1 MITKTISI
9 FIILISSFILEVLY
23 AQQLAFPTAEGGG
36 RFSRGGRGG
45 KVIEVTTLNDN
56 TTIGSLRYAVIQTGA
71 RTVVFRVSGT
81 IILNSELHITKD
93 SITIAG
99 QTAPGDGI
107 CIRKYPMRIS
117 ANHVII
123 RYVRFRLGNE
133 SGGES
138 DALNGYSGTN
148 YAKKNIIIDHCSSSW
163 SQDETMTFYGYDS
176 LTVQWSIIS
185 ESMYNSSHPKG
196 AHGYGGIWGGTNSTF
211 HHNLIAHHSS
221 RTPRFSGKG
230 TTVECLNLDFRN
242 NVIYNWGFN
251 NVYGGEASTVN
262 IVGNYYKYGPATSNS
277 VKSRI
282 VQPLDGVAQWYVAHN
297 FVDGY
302 PNVTSDNWTGV
313 AKDKATPTQALAP
326 FPFSSI
332 FTDSPHV
339 AYKKVLVGAGAI
351 LPKRDT
357 IDSRIVYEVEHRTA
371 LFGGRTYPKDRN
383 LDTTKFYGIIDSQ
396 DDVGGWPVLN
406 SIEAPKDTD
415 QDGMPDSWEN
425 TQGLNIYDPTDRN
438 IIGINGFTKLE
449 EYLNEMAGTP
459 TAIRTTLHNPAEFEL
474 SQNFPNPFNP
484 ETTIR
489 YSISSKNFIS
499 LSIYDVLGNSIASL
513 DHGWKEAGNYQIQF
527 NSKEQMHLRIASG
540 VYFCVLNAGE
550 QKKSIKL
557 VLLR

>member
-1 MITKTISI
+1 MKLRSK
-9 FIILISSFILEVLY
+9 ILFLTFCFLTELLH
-23 AQQLAFPTAEGGG
+23 AQQLAFPGAEGGG
-36 RFSRGGRGG
+36 RFTSGGRGG

-56 TTIGSLRYAVIQTGA
+56 TTIGTLRYAVNQSGA
-71 RTVVFRVSGT
+71 RTIVFRVSGT

-107 CIRKYPMRIS
+107 CIRKYPLRIS
-117 ANHVII
+117 ANQVIV
-123 RYVRFRLGNE
+123 RYLRFRLGNE

-196 AHGYGGIWGGTNSTF
+196 PHGYGGIWGGTNSTY
-211 HHNLIAHHSS
+211 HHNLIAHHTS

-282 VQPLDGVAQWYVAHN
+282 VQPLDGVAQWYVAGN
-297 FVDGY
+297 YVDGF
-302 PNVTSDNWTGV
+302 PNVTSDNWSGV
-313 AKDKATPTQALAP
+313 AKDKATPTQSLVP
-326 FPFSSI
+326 FPFSSVA
-332 FTDSPHV
+332 TDSPHI
-339 AYKKVLVGAGAI
+339 AYEKILAGAGAS

-357 IDSRIVYEVEHRTA
+357 IDSRIIFEVKNRTA
-371 LFGGRTYPKDRN
+371 VFGGKTYPKDRN

-396 DDVGGWPVLN
+396 EDVGGWPMLN
-406 SIEAPKDTD
+406 SIDASIDID
-415 QDGMPDSWEN
+415 HDGMPDSWEN
-425 TQGLNIYDPTDRN
+425 THGLNANDPVDRN
-438 IIGINGFTKLE
+438 IIGIHGFTKLE
-449 EYLNEMAGTP
+449 EYLNEMGTAP
-459 TAIRTTLHNPAEFEL
+459 TAVRVGKTELNEFEL
-474 SQNFPNPFNP
+474 SQNYPNPFNP

-489 YSISSKNFIS
+489 YSIQSKNFIS
-499 LSIYDVLGNSIASL
+499 LSIYDLLGNSIASL
-513 DHGWKEAGNYQIQF
+513 EHSWKEAGNYQIQF
-527 NSKEQMHLRIASG
+527 NSKEQTHFKIASG